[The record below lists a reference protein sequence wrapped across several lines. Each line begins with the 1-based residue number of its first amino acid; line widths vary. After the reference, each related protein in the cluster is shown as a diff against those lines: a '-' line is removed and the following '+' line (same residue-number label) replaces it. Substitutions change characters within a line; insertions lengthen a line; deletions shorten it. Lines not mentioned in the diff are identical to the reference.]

1 LVEAG
6 QTSLRHY
13 GASRPVL
20 AEVVAT
26 QRAVA
31 FAEATG
37 APVYIVH
44 LSSARAL
51 GVCVDAQAR
60 GVPVFGETRPLYLH
74 LTSERFLEDDHPK
87 YVGQPPLREP
97 SDREALW
104 SALA

>member
-1 LVEAG
+1 GFDQHVAGYLEAVRVAGASGVLSVLHCEDQPLIEHATARLTEAG

-13 GASRPVL
+13 GASRPVV

-37 APVYIVH
+37 SPVYVVH

-51 GVCVDAQAR
+51 AGCPEAPPR
-60 GVPVFGETRPLYLH
+60 GVPG
-74 LTSERFLEDDHPK
+74 
-87 YVGQPPLREP
+87 
-97 SDREALW
+97 
-104 SALA
+104 